1 MASHKLWI
9 ERRSE
14 VVSSYF
20 VTQHFV
26 IELIMDNNRN
36 MVIMSQMLV

>member
-36 MVIMSQMLV
+36 MVTIGNI